1 MLPLKRPI
9 KSATKERL
17 SMNNSRVLM
26 TAVGSYLPAK
36 IVSNEDLSKFVDTDD
51 VWIRRRTGI
60 AQRHLVGEGETTAD
74 LAQHAAKKALKNAG
88 LSGGDI
94 DLIIVATTTP
104 DNTFPST
111 ATKLQ
116 HLIGAKRAI
125 AFDVQAV
132 CAGFVYALDIAEAMI
147 QSGRGRRALVV
158 GAESFSKLLD
168 WEDRTTCVLFGDGA
182 GAVVLELSDNV
193 DDWGIL
199 SSVLHSDGAYRDI
212 LYVDG
217 GPSSNAL
224 VGHVRMEGKE
234 VFRHAVEKLA
244 AVMDEAL
251 DAAQMDATQIDWLV
265 PHQANIRI
273 IDAMQKKMG
282 MPSDRVVR
290 TVEQHA
296 NTSAASI
303 PLALA
308 VAVDDG
314 RIKNGDVIAMEAI
327 GGGLVWGAALVKFGK
342 PR

>member
-1 MLPLKRPI
+1 MN
-9 KSATKERL
+9 KERL
-17 SMNNSRVLM
+17 SMSSQRVLM
-26 TAVGSYLPAK
+26 TAVGSYLPAN
-36 IVSNEDLSKFVDTDD
+36 VVTNEALSSFVDTDD
-51 VWIRRRTGI
+51 AWIRRRTGI
-60 AQRHLVGEGETTAD
+60 AQRHLVADGETTAD
-74 LAQHAAKKALKNAG
+74 LANNAASKALANAG
-88 LSGGDI
+88 LTGADI

-116 HLIGAKRAI
+116 NMIGAKGAI

-132 CAGFVYALDIAEAMI
+132 CAGFVYALDIADAML

-168 WEDRTTCVLFGDGA
+168 WKDRTTCVLFGDGS
-182 GAVVLELSDNV
+182 GAVVLELADNA
-193 DDWGIL
+193 DDWGIR

-217 GPSSNAL
+217 GPSVNAA

-244 AVMDEAL
+244 SVMDEAL
-251 DAAQMDATQIDWLV
+251 GAANMQAHEIDWLV

-282 MPSDRVVR
+282 LPSDRVVR

-308 VAVDDG
+308 TAVGDG
-314 RIKNGDVIAMEAI
+314 RIKNGDVVAMEAI
-327 GGGLVWGAALVKFGK
+327 GGGLVWGAALVKFGR
-342 PR
+342 P

>member
-1 MLPLKRPI
+1 
-9 KSATKERL
+9 
-17 SMNNSRVLM
+17 M
-26 TAVGSYLPAK
+26 TAVGSYLPAN
-36 IVSNEDLSKFVDTDD
+36 IVTNEALSSFVDTDD
-51 VWIRRRTGI
+51 AWIRRRTGI
-60 AQRHLVGEGETTAD
+60 SQRHLVADGETTAD
-74 LAQHAAKKALKNAG
+74 LANNAAIKALANAG
-88 LSGGDI
+88 LTGTDI

-116 HLIGAKRAI
+116 NMIGAKGAI

-132 CAGFVYALDIAEAMI
+132 CAGFVYALDIADAML

-168 WEDRTTCVLFGDGA
+168 WKDRTTCVLFGDGA
-182 GAVVLELSDNV
+182 GAVVLEVANNADA
-193 DDWGIL
+193 WGIR

-217 GPSSNAL
+217 GPSVNAA

-244 AVMDEAL
+244 SVMDEAL
-251 DAAQMDATQIDWLV
+251 GAANMQAHEIDWLV

-282 MPSDRVVR
+282 LASDRVVR

-308 VAVDDG
+308 TAVGDG
-314 RIKNGDVIAMEAI
+314 RIKNGDVVAMEAI
-327 GGGLVWGAALVKFGK
+327 GGGLVWGAALVKFGR
-342 PR
+342 P

>member
-1 MLPLKRPI
+1 
-9 KSATKERL
+9 
-17 SMNNSRVLM
+17 M
-26 TAVGSYLPAK
+26 TAVGSYLPAN
-36 IVSNEDLSKFVDTDD
+36 IVSNDDLSNFLDTDD

-60 AQRHLVGEGETTAD
+60 AQRHLVAEGETTAE

-88 LSGGDI
+88 LIGGDI

-116 HLIGAKRAI
+116 DLIGAKRAI

-147 QSGRGRRALVV
+147 KGGRGRRALVV

-182 GAVVLELSDNV
+182 GAVILELAESS

-199 SSVLHSDGAYRDI
+199 ASVLHSDGAYRDI

-251 DAAQMDATQIDWLV
+251 NAAQMDVTQIDWLV

-282 MPSDRVVR
+282 MASERVVR

-314 RIKNGDVIAMEAI
+314 RIKNGDVVAMEAI

-342 PR
+342 PV

>member
-1 MLPLKRPI
+1 
-9 KSATKERL
+9 
-17 SMNNSRVLM
+17 M
-26 TAVGSYLPAK
+26 TAVGSYLPAN
-36 IVSNEDLSKFVDTDD
+36 VVTNEALSSFVDTDD
-51 VWIRRRTGI
+51 AWIRRRTGI
-60 AQRHLVGEGETTAD
+60 AQRHLVADGETTAD
-74 LAQHAAKKALKNAG
+74 LANNAASKALANAG
-88 LSGGDI
+88 LTGADI

-116 HLIGAKRAI
+116 NMIGAKGVI

-132 CAGFVYALDIAEAMI
+132 CAGFVYALDIADAML

-168 WEDRTTCVLFGDGA
+168 WKDRTTCVLFGDGA
-182 GAVVLELSDNV
+182 GAVVLELADNA
-193 DDWGIL
+193 DDWGIR

-217 GPSSNAL
+217 GPSVNAA

-244 AVMDEAL
+244 SVMDEAL
-251 DAAQMDATQIDWLV
+251 GAANMQAHEIDWLV

-282 MPSDRVVR
+282 LPSDRVVR

-308 VAVDDG
+308 TAVGDG
-314 RIKNGDVIAMEAI
+314 RIKNGDVVAMEAI
-327 GGGLVWGAALVKFGK
+327 GGGLVWGAALVKFGR
-342 PR
+342 P

>member
-1 MLPLKRPI
+1 
-9 KSATKERL
+9 
-17 SMNNSRVLM
+17 MNNSRVLM
-26 TAVGSYLPAK
+26 TAVGSYLPAHV
-36 IVSNEDLSKFVDTDD
+36 VSNEDLSTFVDTDD
-51 VWIRRRTGI
+51 KWIRRRTGI
-60 AQRHLVGEGETTAD
+60 AQRHLVTEGETTAD
-74 LAQHAAKKALKNAG
+74 LAQHAAKRALTNAG
-88 LSGGDI
+88 LSGSDI

-116 HLIGAKRAI
+116 YLIGAKRAV

-182 GAVVLELSDNV
+182 GAAVLELNENF

-217 GPSSNAL
+217 GPSSNAM

-234 VFRHAVEKLA
+234 VFRHAVEKLS

-251 DAAQMDATQIDWLV
+251 DAAQMNAQQIDWFV

-282 MPSDRVVR
+282 LASDRVVR

-314 RIKNGDVIAMEAI
+314 RIKNGDVVAMEAI

-342 PR
+342 PC

>member
-1 MLPLKRPI
+1 
-9 KSATKERL
+9 
-17 SMNNSRVLM
+17 MNNSRVLM
-26 TAVGSYLPAK
+26 TAVGSYLPAHV
-36 IVSNEDLSKFVDTDD
+36 VSNEDLSTFVDTDD
-51 VWIRRRTGI
+51 KWIRRRTGI
-60 AQRHLVGEGETTAD
+60 AQRHLVTEGETTAD
-74 LAQHAAKKALKNAG
+74 LAQHAAKRALTNAG
-88 LSGGDI
+88 LSGSDI

-116 HLIGAKRAI
+116 YLIGAKRAV

-182 GAVVLELSDNV
+182 GAAVLELNENF

-217 GPSSNAL
+217 GPSSNAM
-224 VGHVRMEGKE
+224 VGHVRMEGRE
-234 VFRHAVEKLA
+234 VFRHAVEKLS

-251 DAAQMDATQIDWLV
+251 DAAQMNAQQIDWFV

-273 IDAMQKKMG
+273 IDAMQKRMG
-282 MPSDRVVR
+282 LASDRVVR

-314 RIKNGDVIAMEAI
+314 RIKNGDVVAMEAI

-342 PR
+342 PC